1 MSTWKPNA
9 TVATVIEDNA
19 RYLLVEERDKTT
31 GEVVFNQPAGHLEQG
46 ESLIAAA
53 YRETLEET
61 GWEIGITGV
70 LSVALYTS
78 PTNGITYHRTTFVG
92 NPVRV
97 LENAVLDPDITAVHW
112 LDYDEIKAQSAKMRS
127 PLVLASIERH
137 RSGTCFPLD
146 VIANV

>member
-1 MSTWKPNA
+1 MTTWKPNA
-9 TVATVIEDNA
+9 TVATVIEDNH

-31 GEVVFNQPAGHLEQG
+31 GEIVFNQPAGHLEQG
-46 ESLIAAA
+46 ESLIEAA

-61 GWEIGITGV
+61 GWEIGITGII
-70 LSVALYTS
+70 SIALYTS
-78 PTNGITYHRTTFVG
+78 PANGITYHRTTFVG
-92 NPVRV
+92 NPVRA

-112 LDYDEIKAQSAKMRS
+112 LDYDEIRAHSAKMRS

-146 VIANV
+146 IIANV